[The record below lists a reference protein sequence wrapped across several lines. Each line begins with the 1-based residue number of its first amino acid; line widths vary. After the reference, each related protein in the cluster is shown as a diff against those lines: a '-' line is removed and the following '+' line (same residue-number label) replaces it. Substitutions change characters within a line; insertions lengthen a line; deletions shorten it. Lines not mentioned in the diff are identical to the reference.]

1 MHTDIGHRCVAAR
14 IDHELIPLSA
24 ELSNGNQVEI
34 ITAPN
39 ANPNPAWL
47 NYVKTGR
54 ARSKIRQFLKAL
66 QQDGSSAL
74 GENMLNQELQARG
87 VVPSEIPTVV
97 WERVIQESGK
107 KTKREIYA
115 DIGLGRSLA
124 AVFAQ
129 RLAAHEEVPQTESSV
144 SKPLIIRGTEGM
156 AIQLASCC
164 QPIPGDPIV
173 GLLRKGQ
180 GLRIHTHSCQV
191 VRNSRSTEPQDW
203 IHVEWEPDPGQLF
216 ETRIRV
222 TAKNVRG
229 VLGRI
234 ATSISQSGA
243 NIAHVNMDSAKSGFF
258 TELHFLV
265 QVSGRPHLAN
275 VMRGLRRIPDVIRIA
290 REQE

>member
-1 MHTDIGHRCVAAR
+1 
-14 IDHELIPLSA
+14 
-24 ELSNGNQVEI
+24 
-34 ITAPN
+34 
-39 ANPNPAWL
+39 
-47 NYVKTGR
+47 
-54 ARSKIRQFLKAL
+54 
-66 QQDGSSAL
+66 
-74 GENMLNQELQARG
+74 MLNQELQARG